1 MNLSCPL
8 LTGAT
13 QYLALWLVLALHRA
27 RTFTLRVAP
36 NRVRDQQRADTRM
49 GCRMTTLAMRL
60 LVLHRLLHT
69 RLYAVE
75 RLHMPLY
82 FWLATG
88 AKVMQGLYSPLS
100 SV

>member
-1 MNLSCPL
+1 
-8 LTGAT
+8 
-13 QYLALWLVLALHRA
+13 VRA
-27 RTFTLRVAP
+27 PSLYVWP
-36 NRVRDQQRADTRM
+36 QIVYEISIRADTRM

-75 RLHMPLY
+75 RLHMALY
-82 FWLATG
+82 FWLAKG
-88 AKVMQGLYSPLS
+88 AKPKVMQGRYSRRVIRDS